1 MSERSVQVPYLHP
14 LESLTCEL
22 QLMLDHLCL
31 ERRPR
36 PGWEPACDMY
46 ETNDTL
52 VLTVDLPGLTKAD
65 VTITLTLSGNGL
77 VLSGRRAATSLPSG
91 STVFQRERPVGA
103 FERIFILPV
112 PVDMSKSSAQMEAG
126 VLTITLPRRKPVQV
140 AIHTVTEGSSAE
152 GKPATDADTSLEGTG
167 Q

>member
-1 MSERSVQVPYLHP
+1 MSDKGAQFHYLHP

-31 ERRPR
+31 EHRPR

-52 VLTVDLPGLTKAD
+52 VLTVDLPGLTRAD
-65 VTITLTLSGNGL
+65 VDITISGNGL
-77 VLSGRRAATSLPSG
+77 VLSGRRPAASLPAG
-91 STVFQRERPVGA
+91 TTVFQRERPLGT
-103 FERIFILPV
+103 FERLFILPV
-112 PVDMSKSSAQMEAG
+112 PVEASRSSAQMEAG

-140 AIHTVTEGSSAE
+140 AIHTAPEEAPQERTSATEAGTRAE
-152 GKPATDADTSLEGTG
+152 AEE

>member
-1 MSERSVQVPYLHP
+1 MSERSTQFHYLHP
-14 LESLTCEL
+14 LDALTCEL
-22 QLMLDHLCL
+22 QLMLDHLCV

-52 VLTVDLPGLTKAD
+52 VLTVDLPGLTRAD
-65 VTITLTLSGNGL
+65 VDITISGNGL
-77 VLSGRRAATSLPSG
+77 ILRGHRPQASLPAG
-91 STVFQRERPVGA
+91 STVFQRERPAGT

-112 PVDMSKSSAQMEAG
+112 PVDASKSSAQMEAG

-140 AIHTVTEGSSAE
+140 AIHTSAE
-152 GKPATDADTSLEGTG
+152 GAPKQGKSATDAGASVEAEGE
-167 Q
+167 